1 MDEVVKFLEDR
12 VKYLDELIRMT
23 PIEKS
28 FTTQHRLVEA
38 QFILYNMLEMRKK
51 ISGESNQHS

>member
-1 MDEVVKFLEDR
+1 MDEVVKFLEER

-51 ISGESNQHS
+51 IDSESHKHP